1 MRKFVLF
8 FFFLLIILLDIS
20 CGQLLGSGKSFEEKL
35 KEQDLDSYEPDHSME
50 EQMKELIKEFVQDND
65 WKPDQQID
73 AQTFKKMFVN
83 LIQRGALRHGNSQ
96 ILRKLSDKILEKHGE
111 PIIVKNLEQY
121 FNIEEL
127 TLTYSKLLTPNSD
140 L

>member
-83 LIQRGALRHGNSQ
+83 LIQRGALRHGNSE

-111 PIIVKNLEQY
+111 PIMVKNLEQY

>member
-83 LIQRGALRHGNSQ
+83 LIQRGALRHGNSE
-96 ILRKLSDKILEKHGE
+96 ILRKLSDKIIEKHGE

>member
-20 CGQLLGSGKSFEEKL
+20 CSQLLGSGKSFEEKL

-83 LIQRGALRHGNSQ
+83 LIQRGALRHGNSE

>member
-35 KEQDLDSYEPDHSME
+35 KEQNLDSYEPDHSME

-83 LIQRGALRHGNSQ
+83 LIQRGALRHGNSE

-127 TLTYSKLLTPNSD
+127 TLTYSKLLTPTSD

>member
-1 MRKFVLF
+1 MRKFVLL
-8 FFFLLIILLDIS
+8 FFFLLIILLELS

-83 LIQRGALRHGNSQ
+83 LIQRGALRHGNSE

>member
-1 MRKFVLF
+1 M
-8 FFFLLIILLDIS
+8 
-20 CGQLLGSGKSFEEKL
+20 GSGKSFEEKL

-83 LIQRGALRHGNSQ
+83 LIQRGALRHGNSE